1 MTNREHIHAMTD
13 EEFVDAGF
21 LAELSDTCEFC
32 KMTAEE
38 CDKLGERERATHC
51 RNSELAYLRAEHKE
65 GEE

>member
-21 LAELSDTCEFC
+21 LNDVNTCEHC
-32 KMTAEE
+32 GLTAEE
-38 CDKLGERERATHC
+38 CDNLSQRSRFTLC